1 MLFENVLFLF
11 FSFFAIF
18 FAFGVIL
25 SKNPVHS
32 ILCLILV
39 FFNSACLLII
49 LGAEFLAM
57 LLVIVYVG
65 AVAVLFLFVVML
77 LHIKLVK
84 VNTLVYR
91 YMPISMIFGFF
102 FLLELFFIIYN
113 DLLFLDIY
121 FLPPNISF
129 NYLNFWYSYS
139 LNNILAIGF
148 CLYTKF
154 SFLLIFSGVILLV
167 SMLGAISL
175 TLHKRNDVKKQYI
188 FKQTSVSFN
197 NSLICKI

>member
-1 MLFENVLFLF
+1 
-11 FSFFAIF
+11 
-18 FAFGVIL
+18 
-25 SKNPVHS
+25 
-32 ILCLILV
+32 
-39 FFNSACLLII
+39 
-49 LGAEFLAM
+49 M

-102 FLLELFFIIYN
+102 FLVELFFILSN
-113 DLLFLDIY
+113 DLLYLNIY
-121 FLPPNISF
+121 FLPPTISF
-129 NYLNFWYSYS
+129 NYLNVWYTCS
-139 LNNILAIGF
+139 LNNILTIGS

-154 SFLLIFSGVILLV
+154 SFLLIFSGIILLV

-188 FKQTSVSFN
+188 FKQISVSFT
-197 NSLICKI
+197 NSLVCKI